1 MKTKCNKRLRL
12 KDATK
17 SQRSAISTYARP
29 SPGEGARRRECACVW
44 SPFFCLGEFSVH
56 LIFVCC
62 SCSCGCC
69 FCFCCVVCSALL
81 LLFYS
86 FWDFLL
92 RFVLHFA
99 ILRCLLL
106 CVVFLVFAP
115 VNRNEI
121 FSGFGPKKI
130 NKKSK
135 RKKQ

>member
-17 SQRSAISTYARP
+17 NQRSAISTYARLP
-29 SPGEGARRRECACVW
+29 MRGREMTRVCVCGRH
-44 SPFFCLGEFSVH
+44 FFFGEFSVH

-69 FCFCCVVCSALL
+69 FCFCYVVCLL
-81 LLFYS
+81 LLFS
-86 FWDFLL
+86 GFLL

-106 CVVFLVFAP
+106 CVDFYSPA
-115 VNRNEI
+115 NRNEI
-121 FSGFGPKKI
+121 FSGFVPKT
-130 NKKSK
+130 KKEATG
-135 RKKQ
+135 KKE